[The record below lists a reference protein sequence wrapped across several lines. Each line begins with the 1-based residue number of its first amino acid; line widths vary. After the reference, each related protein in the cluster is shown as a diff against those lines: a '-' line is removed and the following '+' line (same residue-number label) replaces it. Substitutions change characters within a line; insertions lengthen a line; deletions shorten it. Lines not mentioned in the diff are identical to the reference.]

1 MRPFLVPL
9 SKNKNIVEQAEY
21 VSVSYSC
28 SKSYVLVGSLL
39 TRPMVRRNSYHR
51 FILIGRRVM
60 C

>member
-1 MRPFLVPL
+1 MRVLVQL
-9 SKNKNIVEQAEY
+9 SENMSFVEQAEY
-21 VSVSYSC
+21 VSVLYSC
-28 SKSYVLVGSLL
+28 SKSCVLVGSLL